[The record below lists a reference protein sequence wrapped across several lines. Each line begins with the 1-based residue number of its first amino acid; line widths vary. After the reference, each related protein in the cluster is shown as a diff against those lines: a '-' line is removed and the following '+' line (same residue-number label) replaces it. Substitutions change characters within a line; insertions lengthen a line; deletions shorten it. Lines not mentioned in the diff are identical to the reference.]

1 MKSIL
6 LSVLGLLIGA
16 AMNLLFISFGHL
28 LFGDNPYFIALL
40 AHMIGAFTAAFFVTK
55 INVDR
60 PFLFSMCIG
69 GSYLGMAV
77 LDLLVLKNIPTW
89 FILSDL
95 LIAHLPMAYLGYKL
109 GQR

>member
-6 LSVLGLLIGA
+6 LSVLGLVLGA
-16 AMNLLFISFGHL
+16 ITNLLFISVGHL
-28 LFGDNPYFIALL
+28 FLGDNHFLIAFL
-40 AHMIGAFTAAFFVTK
+40 AHALGAFVASFFVCK
-55 INVDR
+55 MKVDR
-60 PFLFSMCIG
+60 PFFFSMCIG

-77 LDLLVLKNIPTW
+77 LDLSVLKDVPIW